1 LHKSADNSAG
11 ILLACLV
18 CCLSACGDPAP
29 AAPETASACGT
40 DGEFVAEVYGGVRA
54 SIDWRGESLA
64 CEGMPRPNGQG
75 ARLRFAGTADVADGT
90 RHLAFILGLPD
101 LRPGQTGSELATN
114 VTLVEEGTGRFFGTR
129 DTGSC
134 WTDVETHERVAAAV
148 SSGYRISG
156 ILYCVTPLA
165 NVNDNSSVSFTDL
178 RFTGRLD
185 WKTAE

>member
-1 LHKSADNSAG
+1 LHKSADKSASV
-11 ILLACLV
+11 LLACIVL
-18 CCLSACGDPAP
+18 CLSACGDPVP
-29 AAPETASACGT
+29 AAPETAPGCGA
-40 DGEFVAEVYGGVRA
+40 DGKFVAEIYGGVRA
-54 SIDWRGESLA
+54 SIDWRASTLT
-64 CEGMPRPNGQG
+64 CEGMPRPNGEG
-75 ARLRFAGTADVADGT
+75 ARLRFAGMVGGT

-114 VTLVEEGTGRFFGTR
+114 VTLMEEGTGRFFGTR

-134 WTDVETHERVAAAV
+134 WTDIEAHEPLPGTA

-185 WKTAE
+185 WEAAE